1 MTLPISPREEQTR
14 AELRALRESAARAP
28 EVLRASL
35 LVARA
40 QQRAQRALDLLERP
54 GVAEALRELVA
65 AAEAR
70 ESAEEEKAA

>member
-1 MTLPISPREEQTR
+1 MR
-14 AELRALRESAARAP
+14 AKAP
-28 EVLRASL
+28 TPEAPDLLRASL

-40 QQRAQRALDLLERP
+40 QQRAQRALDLLSRP

-70 ESAEEEKAA
+70 ERSAA